1 VVRDDGIGFDLGRSQ
16 GESHVGLKIM
26 RERAQQIGAE
36 VELVSAPG
44 EGTAV
49 KLKLPQHPV
58 TGPNV
63 ATEGL
68 KV

>member
-1 VVRDDGIGFDLGRSQ
+1 
-16 GESHVGLKIM
+16 M